1 MQRIPRKH
9 PRHAPASHRI
19 ARGRTRHAPP
29 SHLIPRDHPRYVSL
43 KIRQKMVAG
52 LASGIAAPEGLLAH
66 GRGEAFDYLLGEKT
80 QPEAKAAIK
89 AAAAALLLAE
99 RPVLSVNGNVA
110 SLVPEEMIALA
121 RALPK
126 SVIEVNLF
134 HRNEGRIQK
143 ITRLLETFSRGKVQ
157 ILGPG
162 ANARLPGLS
171 SQRAKTFK
179 EGMLAADVVLVPL
192 EDGDRAEALK
202 RAKKKVIAIDLNP
215 MSRTARSA
223 DITIVDNIVRAMP
236 ILVSEVKALKK
247 ASRARLERI
256 VLAFNNQKNLQ
267 KTLERMQGK
276 LPSASFSS
284 RS

>member
-1 MQRIPRKH
+1 
-9 PRHAPASHRI
+9 
-19 ARGRTRHAPP
+19 
-29 SHLIPRDHPRYVSL
+29 
-43 KIRQKMVAG
+43 
-52 LASGIAAPEGLLAH
+52 
-66 GRGEAFDYLLGEKT
+66 
-80 QPEAKAAIK
+80 
-89 AAAAALLLAE
+89 LAE

-134 HRNEGRIQK
+134 HRTEGRIQK

-171 SQRAKTFK
+171 SQRSKSFE
-179 EGMLAADVVLVPL
+179 EGMMAADVVLVPL

-223 DITIVDNIVRAMP
+223 DITIVDNIIRAMP
-236 ILVSEVKALKK
+236 ILVSQVKAFKRASPAILGRIASSFDNRANLDRVLGRILKG
-247 ASRARLERI
+247 L
-256 VLAFNNQKNLQ
+256 
-267 KTLERMQGK
+267 
-276 LPSASFSS
+276 
-284 RS
+284 